1 MSSTFCGSVTGA
13 AAHSETARGKPQK
26 RRAMKKKELKRILK
40 SVGIAGLVAG
50 GGIALTAQPAMS
62 A

>member
-1 MSSTFCGSVTGA
+1 M
-13 AAHSETARGKPQK
+13 ER
-26 RRAMKKKELKRILK
+26 KELARILK
-40 SVGIAGLVAG
+40 SVGIAGLMAG